1 MKSDARTGSTAER
14 LADLYDRHGPQA
26 YRYLLALLGNKA
38 EAEDAVQAVFVELAR
53 KPEILDRLD
62 SPTAY
67 LFTAARNK
75 ALRERKRAAR
85 RREAE
90 TDAVGPQVLEFR
102 DHSRH
107 EPAEVERL
115 ERAVRTL
122 PEEQRE
128 VLALKLFEDMTFAEI
143 AASLGI
149 SPNTA
154 AGRYR
159 YALEKLRRV
168 LAP

>member
-1 MKSDARTGSTAER
+1 
-14 LADLYDRHGPQA
+14 
-26 YRYLLALLGNKA
+26 LLALLGNKA
-38 EAEDAVQAVFVELAR
+38 EAEDALQAVFVELAR
-53 KPEILDRLD
+53 KPEILGRLD
-62 SPTAY
+62 SPAAY

-75 ALRERKRAAR
+75 ALRERKRASR

-90 TDAVGPQVLEFR
+90 SEAVGPQVLESR
-102 DHSRH
+102 DHGRH

-115 ERAVRTL
+115 ERALRTL
-122 PEEQRE
+122 PDEQRE

-143 AASLGI
+143 GASLGI
-149 SPNTA
+149 SPNTV